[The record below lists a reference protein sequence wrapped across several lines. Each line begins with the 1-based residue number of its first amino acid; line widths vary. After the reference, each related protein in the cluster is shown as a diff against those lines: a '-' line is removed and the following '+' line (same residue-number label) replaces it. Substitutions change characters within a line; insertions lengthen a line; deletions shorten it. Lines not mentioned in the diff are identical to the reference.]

1 MSEVE
6 QLPTGGRQSVAGV
19 AVVGSRSEQQD
30 SYRLN
35 WIEED
40 KAWLLVVADGIGG
53 HEGGAVA
60 SKIAVDGFTAA
71 FYSRRKQQLELQAC
85 LKASLDAANSLL
97 ADAQRD
103 NVHLADMGT
112 TLVAAHLSEAGLT
125 WISVGDSPMW
135 LLRDGRLLRL
145 NDDHSLRGITGVPG
159 KNSNLLQSALTGH
172 PIPLI
177 DSQSEPVSLQPE
189 DVLILA
195 SDGILTLPEQ
205 SIANTV
211 AKHFPSS
218 KAIAEALVGAVT
230 NRGKSSQDNC
240 TIVVGTRLKPGLPLR
255 SLKLFLGGGGLDRLV
270 IAAGLL
276 SAAALVCGIYLWLA
290 G

>member
-1 MSEVE
+1 MRGVD
-6 QLPTGGRQSVAGV
+6 QLATEGRQSVAGV
-19 AVVGSRSEQQD
+19 AMVGSRSEQQD

-40 KAWLLVVADGIGG
+40 KAWLLVVADGMGG

-60 SKIAVDGFTAA
+60 SKIAVDGCTAA
-71 FYSRRKQQLELQAC
+71 FYSRRKQKLGLQAS
-85 LKASLDAANSLL
+85 LEASLEAANLLL

-103 NVHLADMGT
+103 NIQLADMGT
-112 TLVAAHLSEAGLT
+112 TLVAAHLSEVGLT

-135 LLRDGRLLRL
+135 LLRDGRMLRL
-145 NDDHSLRGITGVPG
+145 NDDHSLRGVAGVRS

-177 DSQSEPVSLQPE
+177 DSQFEPIPLQPK

-195 SDGILTLPEQ
+195 SDGILTLPEK
-205 SIANTV
+205 SIANIA

-218 KAIAEALVGAVT
+218 QGIAEALVGAVT
-230 NRGKSSQDNC
+230 EQGKRNQDNC
-240 TIVVGTRLKPGLPLR
+240 TVVVGVGSKSGLQILSRKWLPG
-255 SLKLFLGGGGLDRLV
+255 GVGLDRVV
-270 IAAGLL
+270 IAAGLI
-276 SAAALVCGIYLWLA
+276 SAGALAYGIYLWLA

>member
-1 MSEVE
+1 MRRVDQITAE
-6 QLPTGGRQSVAGV
+6 GRQSVAG
-19 AVVGSRSEQQD
+19 AAMVGSRSEQQD

-40 KAWLLVVADGIGG
+40 KAWLLVVADGMGG

-71 FYSRRKQQLELQAC
+71 FYSRRIQKLELQAS
-85 LKASLDAANSLL
+85 LEASLEAANLLL
-97 ADAQRD
+97 AHAQRD
-103 NVHLADMGT
+103 NIQLSDMGT
-112 TLVAAHLSEAGLT
+112 TLVAAHLSEVGLT

-135 LLRDGRLLRL
+135 LLRDGRMLRL
-145 NDDHSLRGITGVPG
+145 NEDHSLRGIAGVPG

-172 PIPLI
+172 PIPLV
-177 DSQSEPVSLQPE
+177 DSQFEPIPLQPK

-195 SDGILTLPEQ
+195 SDGILTLPEK
-205 SIANTV
+205 SIANIA

-218 KAIAEALVGAVT
+218 QGIADALVGAVT
-230 NRGKSSQDNC
+230 DKGKGSQDNC
-240 TIVVGTRLKPGLPLR
+240 TVVVGTRLKSGLTVR
-255 SLKLFLGGGGLDRLV
+255 GWKSLFGGGGLDRFV
-270 IAAGLL
+270 TAAGLI
-276 SAAALVCGIYLWLA
+276 SAVALAYSTYLWLT